1 MVESSLQDAFKF
13 IHLRIARQSKP
24 AIEYK
29 LRSTATLA
37 RLAQEPPQER
47 RAIAETELSN
57 MDPDSILESEIA
69 RGLVDAFTETNSLES
84 PTVQDF
90 FERVPEGIHDSKKF
104 LKQLSTLSDVLALSA
119 FATESTSVTLQ
130 QLQQLFRLFGL
141 IEAAGAGASIR
152 ALPLRVAYAGS
163 IRFPSDLFP
172 KALGSEGAVFP
183 HPVRS
188 IGVADLMVLKQHIK
202 RYEPI
207 EIAHVENIMAH
218 ETRERTH
225 RALQRFEETF
235 SQEVESKLE
244 REQELETTERFELN
258 RESERT
264 QREDQKYGFD
274 LNISGKYGPTV
285 EFQTG
290 FDMEISTSTEET
302 QRSAT
307 NYAREVVDR
316 SLERIEERV
325 RTERV
330 RKIIRENEERNLH
343 RFENETPDSARGIY
357 QFLDRIYEA
366 QVFNYGKRQMF
377 DLIIPE
383 PASFLWYLKGN
394 SGRAEDVNLP
404 EPPPALDFN
413 PLDIEIDDPS
423 SPLHFTALAKKFTA
437 SGLTAPPPFEFV
449 ATFSMEHP
457 EGTGGSDGLTEEGD
471 PRSARRL
478 EASIPPGYKA
488 VRAVFNAIALTDDAG
503 RIRIGYNFENKG
515 NVWAPSG
522 REIEDLGAG
531 AKIARI
537 DGEDVSPIDLTFAEN
552 DKFTLSVLAFETAN
566 YSITGQVYCERT
578 PERLDEWKMK
588 TYDAL
593 VKAYQ
598 DQLLVYQDELA
609 RIEAKLE
616 TERANASDDV
626 GLPPAR
632 RQQIVITEL
641 KKHCMSILLQE
652 ADVARYL
659 MRDRSPLP
667 PAIRFAEAR
676 WEGDRIRFF
685 EQAFEWN
692 QMQWAFY
699 PYFWGPREVWEDRF
713 QADDADYEFQQFLQ
727 AGSARVVFPVR
738 PGFERAVTHYLETGE
753 IWDGTGGPPEI
764 GDEMYLNIVNEILE
778 QRGAETQEPIP
789 VGEPFDIRLPTSLVM
804 LRIDETLP
812 KWMRTEDSV
821 WSWRAV
827 EEE

>member
-1 MVESSLQDAFKF
+1 
-13 IHLRIARQSKP
+13 
-24 AIEYK
+24 
-29 LRSTATLA
+29 
-37 RLAQEPPQER
+37 
-47 RAIAETELSN
+47 
-57 MDPDSILESEIA
+57 
-69 RGLVDAFTETNSLES
+69 
-84 PTVQDF
+84 
-90 FERVPEGIHDSKKF
+90 
-104 LKQLSTLSDVLALSA
+104 
-119 FATESTSVTLQ
+119 LQ

-383 PASFLWYLKGN
+383 PASFHWYLKGN

-404 EPPPALDFN
+404 EPPPALD
-413 PLDIEIDDPS
+413 L
-423 SPLHFTALAKKFTA
+423 
-437 SGLTAPPPFEFV
+437 
-449 ATFSMEHP
+449 EHP

-641 KKHCMSILLQE
+641 KKHCMSIL
-652 ADVARYL
+652 
-659 MRDRSPLP
+659 
-667 PAIRFAEAR
+667 
-676 WEGDRIRFF
+676 
-685 EQAFEWN
+685 
-692 QMQWAFY
+692 
-699 PYFWGPREVWEDRF
+699 
-713 QADDADYEFQQFLQ
+713 
-727 AGSARVVFPVR
+727 
-738 PGFERAVTHYLETGE
+738 
-753 IWDGTGGPPEI
+753 
-764 GDEMYLNIVNEILE
+764 
-778 QRGAETQEPIP
+778 
-789 VGEPFDIRLPTSLVM
+789 
-804 LRIDETLP
+804 
-812 KWMRTEDSV
+812 
-821 WSWRAV
+821 
-827 EEE
+827 